1 MGLPRLSVVQ
11 RFPPLRAALQWPGPY
26 PATWRVTCWRSVF
39 FPCYCQPREDK
50 DPDSI
55 NIWPVSKLIPS
66 QRARLGALV
75 RSLPCSPGPMVPAVA
90 SLLPAV
96 PPHPWVLPASRD
108 RGSALSSHVPPLG
121 SLLYHAD
128 WPPRPLC
135 PRLWPCWPGPSLAH
149 PFSGL
154 WRVTCLTSESLAQG
168 WRQRSAL

>member
-75 RSLPCSPGPMVPAVA
+75 RSRLVHQGPW
-90 SLLPAV
+90 SLLWPHCCPQCHRIPGCSLPHVTVALLSAPMCLLWEAFSTTQTGPHALHGCGLAGLG
-96 PPHPWVLPASRD
+96 PPWPTPSQD
-108 RGSALSSHVPPLG
+108 CGGSHV
-121 SLLYHAD
+121 
-128 WPPRPLC
+128 
-135 PRLWPCWPGPSLAH
+135 
-149 PFSGL
+149 
-154 WRVTCLTSESLAQG
+154 
-168 WRQRSAL
+168 